1 MFEKFWRN
9 RYLKYYKHKH
19 QSIDWNKITDS
30 YISKKSIDILRN
42 KYSILD
48 NKAALVVKDSRQ
60 TIHISS
66 SNGVNYIKR
75 VRASDDIQIT
85 TIMNY
90 IKFIKEVLG
99 ADDINDPSW
108 YIRLKN
114 ASYEEVKQYCN
125 EDSYLLRTRHNMM
138 SLIKNRI
145 QSNQTSYQKCYEL
158 FYNLTID
165 IIKEI
170 INKNYLSNIVDVI
183 CYMICDAIDQ
193 EDIREY
199 DLHNVIFATNAFGLL
214 SDMRHSLY
222 TKVIE
227 VLDHDIISRACL
239 QYINGDF
246 TKLVDKI
253 VNLLCSG
260 LEVNYNLMD
269 KLNQMEDNSTL
280 IFHNSFQFKAIRL
293 RPICITLLPKSHQ
306 ILNMNDRRITKI
318 FRIEKSNTV
327 DTFESLTDEDIIC
340 MLPYDC
346 ICRNMAQHVSIL
358 FLQNPT
364 KMIQYNDTFTDSST
378 MEQDAQYIGLS
389 KSLTIFDNFNKN
401 DYYNLDN
408 WLDLPT
414 SIRYNGY
421 VDDIYTQLNYYYS
434 NENDKVIDTITLD
447 LSSLYRPF
455 SSRKKLAQSIYQTL
469 ENYIM
474 KPIICMKGDY
484 EQRCFGLSKT
494 S

>member
-1 MFEKFWRN
+1 VFEKFWRN
-9 RYLKYYKHKH
+9 RYLKYYDHKY
-19 QSIDWNKITDS
+19 QSFDWNKITDC
-30 YISKKSIDILRN
+30 YISKKSIDVLRN

-48 NKAALVVKDSRQ
+48 NEAALIVKDSRQ

-75 VRASDDIQIT
+75 ARVSDDIQVT
-85 TIMNY
+85 TVMNY

-99 ADDINDPSW
+99 ADDINDPTW

-114 ASYEEVKQYCN
+114 ASYQEVKQYCN

-145 QSNQTSYQKCYEL
+145 QSNQTSYENCCKL

-199 DLHNVIFATNAFGLL
+199 DLHNVIFATNAVGLL

-222 TKVIE
+222 TQVTK
-227 VLDHDIISRACL
+227 VLDHDIISRICV

-246 TKLVDKI
+246 TKLVSKI
-253 VNLLCSG
+253 VDLLYSG
-260 LEVNYNLMD
+260 LEINHNHYID
-269 KLNQMEDNSTL
+269 KLNQMEANSIL

-293 RPICITLLPKSHQ
+293 RPICIILLPKSHQ
-306 ILNMNDRRITKI
+306 MLNINDLRIRKVV
-318 FRIEKSNTV
+318 RIEKSNTV
-327 DTFESLTDEDIIC
+327 DTFESLTDKDIVC
-340 MLPYDC
+340 MLPYNC

-358 FLQNPT
+358 LQNST
-364 KMIQYNDTFTDSST
+364 KMIQYNDDIFTDSST
-378 MEQDAQYIGLS
+378 MEQDTQYIGLS
-389 KSLTIFDNFNKN
+389 KPVTMFDNFNKN
-401 DYYNLDN
+401 DYYKLDK
-408 WLDLPT
+408 WLDLP
-414 SIRYNGY
+414 SNIMYNGC
-421 VDDIYTQLNYYYS
+421 VHDIYTQLNYYYS
-434 NENDKVIDTITLD
+434 NENNKIIDTITLD
-447 LSSLYRPF
+447 LSPLYRLF

-474 KPIICMKGDY
+474 KPILCMKGDY
-484 EQRCFGLSKT
+484 E
-494 S
+494 